1 MFFDAVLKESGRLL
15 GEMPDPREEV
25 IEPVKME
32 KNRQYYIRNK
42 YHDMYVLD
50 NNTLS
55 SGKGV
60 DLTKEEDVKK
70 AILELKEEKP
80 EQFVVTVNSGSGA
93 GGEPNNQGS
102 GEKPT
107 FKNQEERVDYIS
119 KHGFEEYQKLTGE

>member
-1 MFFDAVLKESGRLL
+1 MLKKLVELS
-15 GEMPDPREEV
+15 
-25 IEPVKME
+25 
-32 KNRQYYIRNK
+32 NK
-42 YHDMYVLD
+42 FGSDENYVLAGGG
-50 NNTLS
+50 NTSFKDADYLS
-55 SGKGV
+55 VLLERKGV

-107 FKNQEERVDYIS
+107 FKNQEERVDYIA
-119 KHGFEEYQKLTGE
+119 KHGFEEYQKITGE